1 MCLVG
6 PDRCPYEQP
15 MAQGQPVANSPTRLR
30 PVRATEHAAPSTGP
44 LNSAMISEGGVYG
57 GIFAHGNIRALKIIT
72 SAIGTSAGK
81 SARASKRAEHVREML
96 RLAIAEQLTSTVL
109 KPNAG

>member
-44 LNSAMISEGGVYG
+44 LSSGGGVYG

-72 SAIGTSAGK
+72 TAIGTSAGK
-81 SARASKRAEHVREML
+81 SARASKRAEHAREML